1 MSSHAATGG
10 IRGLPGRATG
20 AISTALLPAAV
31 AATVCVGMW
40 VCVREPACRPGA
52 VCMCAHACAHLAF
65 VLYEP
70 RDALCLCTL
79 WLCVHVCKCG
89 CGCGTQAAA
98 CSFCLLGWALVLRA
112 TGVGLRQGCW
122 LAEVAPASRLG
133 NVGCDTDNPIP
144 WSRPDK
150 ASSLREQ
157 GQHCLVP
164 GQTGEPPAS
173 R

>member
-1 MSSHAATGG
+1 MPLRVESVACLGG
-10 IRGLPGRATG
+10 PQVPSAQPC
-20 AISTALLPAAV
+20 SLLPWLPLYVSGCGCA
-31 AATVCVGMW
+31 CVSLHAGL
-40 VCVREPACRPGA
+40 EL
-52 VCMCAHACAHLAF
+52 CMCAHACAHLAF

-98 CSFCLLGWALVLRA
+98 CSFCLLGWALVLRG
-112 TGVGLRQGCW
+112 TGVGLRRGCW

-150 ASSLREQ
+150 AFSLREQ